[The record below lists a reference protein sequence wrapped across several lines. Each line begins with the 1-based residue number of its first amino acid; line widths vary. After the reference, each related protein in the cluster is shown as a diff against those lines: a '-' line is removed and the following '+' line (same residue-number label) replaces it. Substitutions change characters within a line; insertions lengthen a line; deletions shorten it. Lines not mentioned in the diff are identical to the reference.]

1 MTFGRIHLKVA
12 RHFVLLV
19 MIAALL
25 ILPSASSVAGQ
36 GQANIT
42 VCYINTTVKE
52 VPQGATATVLFGVFS
67 PGYAPCGN
75 PIELKARTGQTGPTA
90 SFDVEVG
97 SPAIR
102 FTDISVTPTGVPGQY
117 RAQLSW
123 PTDAPVGKVVV
134 FIVANSLYDG
144 ATFGPSR
151 NTSYVETP
159 DPTDDSTFASVQAP
173 STFPTTIVG
182 AIVVLLLALLLL
194 LLFRRRRKAKAA
206 SK

>member
-1 MTFGRIHLKVA
+1 ML
-12 RHFVLLV
+12 
-19 MIAALL
+19 AALL
-25 ILPSASSVAGQ
+25 ILPSARSVAGQ

-90 SFDVEVG
+90 SFDVETG

-102 FTDISVTPTGVPGQY
+102 FTDVPVAPTGVPGQY

-159 DPTDDSTFASVQAP
+159 DPTDDSTFLSTQAP

-182 AIVVLLLALLLL
+182 ALVVLLLALLLL

-206 SK
+206 AK